1 MSNIRDPKIIKNLII
16 RERYHSGFKRT
27 KPITTIVIHGTGG
40 GGTLRWVED
49 ADRTDLARA
58 ARYRKAIGLFHYLI
72 TQGLSGG
79 PRRENT
85 DTGPVSIVLEVIDPD
100 RWVYHA
106 SVGQLDHGTI
116 GIECLNPGR
125 ANSGHY
131 TTAQIEELAN
141 LCAYLVRRYPTIK
154 EFVGHGRM
162 KQRLDRAGKAWKIC
176 PGPNFPWDFFQAA
189 LAERLGVRVKRDKN
203 YESCWID

>member
-1 MSNIRDPKIIKNLII
+1 MDKTREPKIIKNRII
-16 RERYHSGFKRT
+16 RERYHGGFRRT

-49 ADRTDLARA
+49 ADRTDPTRA
-58 ARYRKAIGLFHYLI
+58 ARYRKAVGLFHYLV
-72 TQGLSGG
+72 TQGWLRIGK
-79 PRRENT
+79 T
-85 DTGPVSIVLEVIDPD
+85 DPVSLEVIDPD

-162 KQRLDRAGKAWKIC
+162 MQRLDRAGRAWKIC

-189 LAERLGVRVKRDKN
+189 LAERLGAPVKRDKK

>member
-1 MSNIRDPKIIKNLII
+1 MSNVRDPHIIKNLII

-49 ADRTDLARA
+49 ADRTDPARA
-58 ARYRKAIGLFHYLI
+58 SRYRKAIGLFHYLV
-72 TQGLSGG
+72 TRGG
-79 PRRENT
+79 FSVVRE
-85 DTGPVSIVLEVIDPD
+85 DTKPVSLEVIDPD

-106 SVGQLDHGTI
+106 SVGHLDHGTI

-131 TTAQIEELAN
+131 TTAQIEELAD

-176 PGPNFPWDFFQAA
+176 PGPNFPWDLFQAE
-189 LAERLGVRVKRDKN
+189 LAARLNVAVKRDKK

>member
-1 MSNIRDPKIIKNLII
+1 MSKTRDPKIVKNLII
-16 RERYHSGFKRT
+16 RERYHSGFART

-49 ADRTDLARA
+49 ADRTDPIRA
-58 ARYRKAIGLFHYLI
+58 ARYRKAVGLFHYLVM
-72 TQGLSGG
+72 QGGG

-85 DTGPVSIVLEVIDPD
+85 EAVSVEVLEVIDPD

-131 TTAQIEELAN
+131 TTAQIEELVD

-162 KQRLDRAGKAWKIC
+162 MQRLDRAGKAWKIC

-189 LAERLGVRVKRDKN
+189 LAERLCVQVKRDKM